1 MFCVSGVFR
10 LVKGRKK
17 VLSLFHV
24 LDGEVTVLTN
34 FLLDTRLKS
43 PPRRRRFYRGRH
55 WWLRS
60 PPSFQSQRS
69 QRNVFSATCGF
80 ELRDHLCKE
89 MNLVSFIL
97 FVCSRN
103 FACFSTCWGRLR
115 KLFQIDHQPVV
126 HFSLPFP
133 RRIAMSFCD
142 LHTTRPQGWSHAI
155 ASDTAMR

>member
-1 MFCVSGVFR
+1 MVNTEFVSCFGWGGT
-10 LVKGRKK
+10 LWKITI
-17 VLSLFHV
+17 FHGKIHYKWSFSIAM
-24 LDGEVTVLTN
+24 LNYQRVTEDQ
-34 FLLDTRLKS
+34 FSAGISRSQLLARAG
-43 PPRRRRFYRGRH
+43 FIEAGFQ
-55 WWLRS
+55 WLRS

-69 QRNVFSATCGF
+69 QRNAFSATCGF

-126 HFSLPFP
+126 HFSLP
-133 RRIAMSFCD
+133 SGE
-142 LHTTRPQGWSHAI
+142 LT
-155 ASDTAMR
+155 